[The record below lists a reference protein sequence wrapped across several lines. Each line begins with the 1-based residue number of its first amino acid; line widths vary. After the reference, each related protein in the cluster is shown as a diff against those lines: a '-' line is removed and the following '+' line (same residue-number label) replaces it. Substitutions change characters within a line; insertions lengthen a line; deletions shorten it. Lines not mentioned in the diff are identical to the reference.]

1 MNGFN
6 GAAVARLVRRDRVR
20 AGSLAPL
27 RRTDG
32 WTRRTFAGLF
42 FLCLARPLTTRAAAL
57 AEMDAR
63 AIRQTIE
70 AQLEAFAAGDAARA
84 YAFASAEIQAQFGDA
99 DTFMAM
105 VRRGYPMVIR
115 PAAVSFYLPQ
125 PMPGAPPSARQRV
138 RLRDPEGR
146 LWIATY
152 LVQRQAGGAWRING
166 CVVAADDEKSS
177 T

>member
-1 MNGFN
+1 MDGFD
-6 GAAVARLVRRDRVR
+6 GAAVARLRQRDRVE
-20 AGSLAPL
+20 AGSSATL
-27 RRTDG
+27 RQTG
-32 WTRRTFAGLF
+32 AWTRRTFACLF
-42 FLCLARPLTTRAAAL
+42 LLCLARPPTARAAAL

-63 AIRQTIE
+63 AIRRTVE
-70 AQLEAFAAGDAARA
+70 AQLEAFAAGDAAGA

-125 PMPGAPPSARQRV
+125 PLPGAPPSARQRV

-146 LWIATY
+146 LWLATY
-152 LVQRQAGGAWRING
+152 LVQREAGGAWRING